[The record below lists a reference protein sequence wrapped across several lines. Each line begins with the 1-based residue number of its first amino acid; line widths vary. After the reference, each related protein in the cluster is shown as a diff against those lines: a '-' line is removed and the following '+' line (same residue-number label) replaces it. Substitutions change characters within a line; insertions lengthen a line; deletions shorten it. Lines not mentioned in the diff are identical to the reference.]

1 MVAFCKFASFNAWP
15 GSMTKLFTGQPLLE
29 EHLQTR
35 YHQGNLWRRSGAGA
49 HRQGQLTMH
58 SGCSCLSDSSNIAL
72 RLRALCSPQR
82 WEPAAW
88 RPQAIQSLIA
98 ALQTCAEECS
108 TAEFCLGPG
117 TTCPARETA
126 AGAAIYPCRP
136 SPPPGPLLPHP
147 HPHPPF
153 PPLFLPFPPS
163 RCLTLPSSHPLPT
176 LPARPPAALLCA
188 RALPR
193 RRAADGGGGR
203 VGQDGADG

>member
-1 MVAFCKFASFNAWP
+1 MSNSQDAAEKAAIETKLTSRAAEYEEKSKSLVAFYKFASFNALP

-108 TAEFCLGPG
+108 TAELCLGQGSTRHHVP
-117 TTCPARETA
+117 
-126 AGAAIYPCRP
+126 
-136 SPPPGPLLPHP
+136 
-147 HPHPPF
+147 
-153 PPLFLPFPPS
+153 
-163 RCLTLPSSHPLPT
+163 
-176 LPARPPAALLCA
+176 
-188 RALPR
+188 RA
-193 RRAADGGGGR
+193 
-203 VGQDGADG
+203 